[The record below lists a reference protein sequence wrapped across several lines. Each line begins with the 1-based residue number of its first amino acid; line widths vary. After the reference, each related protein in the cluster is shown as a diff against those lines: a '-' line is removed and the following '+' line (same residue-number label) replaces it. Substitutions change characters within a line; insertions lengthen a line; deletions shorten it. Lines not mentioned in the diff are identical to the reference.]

1 MEICVFYSWQ
11 SKYRDNCDKIIRK
24 ALVKALR
31 EMNREQGTFH
41 YYLKRGGGDVL
52 GSEHIDNNI
61 DKIINNVADIA
72 IVDFTQD
79 AKAYSPL
86 RSRSAVLPPGPV
98 AVFTDSET
106 NSFHLYAPQLSRI

>member
-1 MEICVFYSWQ
+1 MLV
-11 SKYRDNCDKIIRK
+11 RIIDLK
-24 ALVKALR
+24 LR
-31 EMNREQGTFH
+31 EP
-41 YYLKRGGGDVL
+41 RGL
-52 GSEHIDNNI
+52 RSEMRDKLWALTADNARRRTS
-61 DKIINNVADIA
+61 ADSA